1 MDMNFDSDPERGD
14 QSGEPE
20 RRIST
25 ARLKREGWREVRAFI
40 EPIEPVDDT
49 KNEKSEART
58 DADRKADQRKRQLA
72 DGLRQINVVAPEDE
86 DARALVMQVAKA
98 IRSKPVRRDIAAVLA
113 DRDLVKIG
121 RKVRRLRGN
130 EADQVRAL
138 PRLREPA

>member
-1 MDMNFDSDPERGD
+1 MDMNFDSDPEHSE

-20 RRIST
+20 PRISK

-40 EPIEPVDDT
+40 EPGEQAPAT
-49 KNEKSEART
+49 KSEQTEART
-58 DADRKADQRKRQLA
+58 DAERKADQRQRQLA
-72 DGLRQINVVAPEDE
+72 DGLRQVNVVAPKDD

-98 IRSKPVRRDIAAVLA
+98 IRSKAVRRDIAAVLA

-130 EADQVRAL
+130 VADQVRAL
-138 PRLREPA
+138 LKL